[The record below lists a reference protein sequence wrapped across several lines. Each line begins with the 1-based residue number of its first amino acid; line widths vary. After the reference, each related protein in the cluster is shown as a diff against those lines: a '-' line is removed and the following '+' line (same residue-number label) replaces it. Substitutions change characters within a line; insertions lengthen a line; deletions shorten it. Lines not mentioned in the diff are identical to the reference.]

1 MKLIYQPDKKN
12 QKTDTLSQKKQ
23 DTLSD
28 NNTKIFKKELQLL
41 KPNYLKI
48 KKKQKKKKELKRIRK
63 LTIKPR
69 KNIIRIVINKK
80 KKTNK
85 EYIMAKKALKKEI
98 RHFLLIL
105 KLKLLLIECSINK
118 NNKIKFR
125 DKK

>member
-48 KKKQKKKKELKRIRK
+48 KKKQKKKKELKRIIIIK
-63 LTIKPR
+63 L
-69 KNIIRIVINKK
+69 
-80 KKTNK
+80 
-85 EYIMAKKALKKEI
+85 
-98 RHFLLIL
+98 
-105 KLKLLLIECSINK
+105 
-118 NNKIKFR
+118 
-125 DKK
+125 